1 MKAKMIL
8 LLALVL
14 SCNLVAGPVLAQTTG
29 RGGTLSDQQA
39 PSGEMMLYDLIL
51 VRPVSLA
58 ACGIGLVGSVLAMP
72 FAAMSNQD
80 REVSR
85 RLIAEP
91 FAYTFTRPV
100 GHFDTDSGK

>member
-1 MKAKMIL
+1 MKTKML
-8 LLALVL
+8 FLSVLVLTLALL
-14 SCNLVAGPVLAQTTG
+14 CGPVLAQTTG
-29 RGGTLSDQQA
+29 RGGTLSEQQA

-58 ACGIGLVGSVLAMP
+58 ACGIGLVGSLLAMP

-100 GHFDTDSGK
+100 GHFDMESGK